1 MIRSFAARPRLFR
14 LSRVLV
20 IALLCAVPLSAPAT
34 DDPLAGL
41 DAAIE
46 SARQQWHAPGL
57 AVAIVKDDRV
67 VYLRGFGTKHLGQN
81 DPVDAHTAF
90 TLASTTKAFTAM
102 ALGLLVDDGKLH
114 WDDPVV
120 RYIPEFRVAD
130 PYVTREVTIRDLLVH
145 RTGIEQMDM
154 LWVRG
159 FDTRTSLEH
168 MQYAKQASSLRSTW
182 AYNNMMYVVAAEVV
196 ARVAGMSFQEFV
208 RRRIFEPLG
217 MSDSLF
223 TGPDL
228 SKHANVTGA
237 HLIEQGVARV
247 TDLYV
252 SPEPLGAAGIQSS
265 AADMAKWLRL
275 LLDKGTFEGKAVVK
289 PETVAEALQPQMLL
303 ASIGYPAARQANPH
317 FYAYGLGWFLQDYK
331 GRLLAMHTGSLFGA
345 NALAAIVPEERLG
358 LVILINAGPVE
369 FRHAFMYDVIDRFLN
384 SRGKDWNADLLK
396 LYGGLQEEEGA
407 QRAGALRERP
417 AKSRPSL
424 PLADYVGTYADPLV
438 GETQIM
444 LNRNGSLTLAM
455 QPGATFALTHW
466 SYDSFEAGDTRAPEE
481 RFLLTF
487 RRGADGRITGYETDG
502 GRIYRRR

>member
-1 MIRSFAARPRLFR
+1 MIRL
-14 LSRVLV
+14 LNVLV
-20 IALLCAVPLSAPAT
+20 VAFVCVVPLRAPAS

-46 SARQQWHAPGL
+46 SAREQWHAPGL
-57 AVAIVKDDRV
+57 AVAIVKDDKV
-67 VYLRGFGTKHLGQN
+67 VYQRGFGTKQLGRN
-81 DPVDAHTAF
+81 DPVDPHTLF

-120 RYIPEFRVAD
+120 KYLPEFRVAD

-145 RTGIEQMDM
+145 RTGTEELDM

-196 ARVAGMSFQEFV
+196 TRVAGMSFQEFV
-208 RRRIFEPLG
+208 RRRLFEPLG

-223 TGPDL
+223 TGPEL
-228 SKHANVTGA
+228 GKHANVTGA
-237 HLIEQGVARV
+237 HLIEQGVARA

-275 LLDKGTFEGKAVVK
+275 LLDKGAFEGKAVVK
-289 PETVAEALQPQMLL
+289 PETVAEALKPQMLL
-303 ASIGYPAARQANPH
+303 ASIGYPAATQANPH

-331 GRLLAMHTGSLFGA
+331 GRLVAMHTGSLYGA

-369 FRHAFMYDVIDRFLN
+369 FRHAFMYDVIDRFLH
-384 SRGKDWNADLLK
+384 SRGKDWNADMLK
-396 LYGGLQEEEGA
+396 LYGGLQEEENKR
-407 QRAGALRERP
+407 RAEAMRARP
-417 AKSRPSL
+417 AKTRPSL
-424 PLADYVGTYADPLV
+424 PLSDYVGTYADPLV
-438 GETQIM
+438 GETQVA
-444 LNRNGSLTLAM
+444 LNRNGGLTLAM
-455 QPGATFALTHW
+455 QPGATFVLTHW
-466 SYDSFEAGDTRAPEE
+466 SFESFEAGDTRAPEE

-487 RRGADGRITGYETDG
+487 RRGADGRISGFETATG
-502 GRIYRRR
+502 RVYRRR

>member
-1 MIRSFAARPRLFR
+1 MIRL
-14 LSRVLV
+14 LSALV
-20 IALLCAVPLSAPAT
+20 VTLVCVVPLRAPAS

-46 SARQQWHAPGL
+46 SAREQWHAPGL
-57 AVAIVKDDRV
+57 AVAIVKDDKV
-67 VYLRGFGTKHLGQN
+67 VYLRGFGTKHLGRN
-81 DPVDAHTAF
+81 DPVDPHTLF

-102 ALGLLVDDGKLH
+102 ALGLLVDDGKLL

-120 RYIPEFRVAD
+120 KYLPEFRVAD

-145 RTGIEQMDM
+145 RTGTEELDM

-159 FDTRTSLEH
+159 FDTRTSIEH
-168 MQYAKQASSLRSTW
+168 MQYAKQATSLRSTW

-217 MSDSLF
+217 MSDSVF

-228 SKHANVTGA
+228 GKQANVTGA
-237 HLIEQGVARV
+237 HLIEHGIARA

-265 AADMAKWLRL
+265 AADMAKWLRML
-275 LLDKGTFEGKAVVK
+275 LAKGAFEGKAVVK
-289 PETVAEALQPQMLL
+289 SETVAEAFKPQMLL

-331 GRLLAMHTGSLFGA
+331 GRLLAMHTGSLYGA

-369 FRHAFMYDVIDRFLN
+369 FRHAFMYDVVDRFLN

-396 LYGGLQEEEGA
+396 LYGELQEQANA
-407 QRAGALRERP
+407 QRAETLRKRP
-417 AKSRPSL
+417 AKTRPSL
-424 PLADYVGTYADPLV
+424 PLADYAGMYSDPLI
-438 GETQIM
+438 GDTQIV
-444 LNRNGSLTLAM
+444 LASNGTLTLAM
-455 QPGATFALTHW
+455 QPGAAFNLTHW
-466 SYDSFEAGDTRAPEE
+466 SYDAFEASDTRAPDE

-487 RRGADGRITGYETDG
+487 RRGADGRIVGYETDG
-502 GRIYRRR
+502 GRLYRRR

>member
-1 MIRSFAARPRLFR
+1 MIRL
-14 LSRVLV
+14 LNVLV
-20 IALLCAVPLSAPAT
+20 VAFVCVVPLRAPAS

-46 SARQQWHAPGL
+46 SAREQWHAPGL
-57 AVAIVKDDRV
+57 AVAIVKDDKV
-67 VYLRGFGTKHLGQN
+67 VYQRGFGTKHLGRN
-81 DPVDAHTAF
+81 DPVDPHTLF

-120 RYIPEFRVAD
+120 KYLPEFRVAD

-145 RTGIEQMDM
+145 RTGTEELDM

-196 ARVAGMSFQEFV
+196 TRVAGMSFQEFV
-208 RRRIFEPLG
+208 RRRLFEPLG

-223 TGPDL
+223 TGPEL
-228 SKHANVTGA
+228 GKHANVTGA
-237 HLIEQGVARV
+237 HLIEQGVARA

-275 LLDKGTFEGKAVVK
+275 LLDKGAFEGKAVVK
-289 PETVAEALQPQMLL
+289 PETVAEALKPQMLL
-303 ASIGYPAARQANPH
+303 ASIGYPAATQANPH

-331 GRLLAMHTGSLFGA
+331 GRLVAMHTGSLYGA

-369 FRHAFMYDVIDRFLN
+369 FRHAFMYDVIDRFLH
-384 SRGKDWNADLLK
+384 SRGKDWNADMLK
-396 LYGGLQEEEGA
+396 LYGGLQEEENKR
-407 QRAGALRERP
+407 RAEAMRARP
-417 AKSRPSL
+417 AKTRPSL
-424 PLADYVGTYADPLV
+424 PLSDYVGTYADPLV
-438 GETQIM
+438 GETQVA
-444 LNRNGSLTLAM
+444 LNRNGGLTLAM
-455 QPGATFALTHW
+455 QPGATFVLTHW
-466 SYDSFEAGDTRAPEE
+466 SFESFEAGDTRAPEE

-487 RRGADGRITGYETDG
+487 RRGADGRISGFETATG
-502 GRIYRRR
+502 RVYRRR